1 MISQSILADV
11 VEATIGAGILST
23 QNILGGL
30 KIIDSLKIISNFDF
44 SEHRKMF
51 SEAIGPSE
59 EKMKCLIQTVP
70 NKFDI
75 RYAGLIDEAK
85 LKPSRKIFKDW
96 LLK

>member
-1 MISQSILADV
+1 
-11 VEATIGAGILST
+11 
-23 QNILGGL
+23 
-30 KIIDSLKIISNFDF
+30 
-44 SEHRKMF
+44 MF